1 MSFLTRFNLSEW
13 ALQNRGIVLYFMI
26 TILILGAISY
36 THLGQ
41 SEDPPFTFKVMLV
54 RTEWPGASAREVEQ
68 KVTEKI
74 ERKLQELEGLET
86 VRSFSRPGES
96 TVFVV
101 IDGAVPAARVPD
113 LFYQVRK
120 KVGDIQGLLPEG
132 VRGPYFNDEFGDT
145 FGNIYALYGDDFTP
159 AQLKD
164 YADEIRRQLL
174 RVPDVGKVDLF
185 GEQEEKIWIEASTIK
200 LASLSIDVPTLIA
213 AIKNQNAIAPAGY
226 FETPSD
232 RIYLR
237 VDGGFKSVDDIRNL
251 NVRINGRT
259 LRIGDVATV
268 RRGYV
273 EPAEPKMRYMGHD
286 AIGLGVS
293 MRSGGDIVTLGK
305 HLDKEIARI
314 QKILPVGL
322 EFVHVNDQPRA
333 VRASVSEFTKSVA
346 EAVIIVLT
354 VSFFSLGFRTGLVV
368 AISIPLVLAATFT
381 LMYLFGV
388 GLHKISLGSLIL
400 ALGLLVDDA
409 IIAVEMMMVK
419 MEQGMERVK
428 AASFAYVSTAFP
440 MLSGTLVTA
449 AGFLPI
455 ATAHS
460 TTGEYTRSIFQVVTI
475 ALLVSWVAAVIVIPY
490 LGFKLLPDHH
500 TATPANTKRSGRWST
515 LIHFHDWF
523 HAHTQA
529 FYVRFR
535 QVVEWCVRR
544 RGFVLIATLAT
555 FIVAMMG
562 FQLVPQQFFPD
573 STRVE
578 LLVDLKLPEGAS
590 LTATEAQ
597 VHRMEKLLDTHRD
610 DIENYVSY
618 VGTGSP
624 RFYLPLDQ
632 QMPSPSFAQFVITTR
647 GIKQREHLRGKLID
661 AFANERFPA
670 LRGRVL
676 RLENGPPVGY
686 PVQFRVSGE
695 NLTTL
700 RRIANQVAA
709 VMRANPHTNN
719 VQLDWNEQSKVIRLE
734 IDQAKARALG
744 VSTQDLS
751 TFLNTALN
759 GLGATYYREKDKLI
773 EVKLHGATEER
784 GHLSLLENLSVPTAS
799 GKSVPLAQVVKLH
812 YEFEEGIIWRRDR
825 LPTITVRADI
835 YGDMQAPVVSGEIEA
850 KLAPIVASLPNGYL
864 LQTGGAVEESAKG
877 SKSITAGMPLFII
890 TVLTVLMFQL
900 RSFQR
905 VLLVVLTAPLGM
917 IGVTMSLLLFNKP
930 FGFVAMLGTI
940 ALFGMIMRNSVI
952 LIDQIE
958 QDIRHGET
966 RWNAII
972 GATVRRFRP
981 IVLTAMAAILAM
993 IPLTRSA
1000 FFGPMAVAI
1009 MGGLFIA
1016 TVLTLFFLP
1025 ALYAAWFRVRKDEPP
1040 TVSESDIPSA

>member
-1 MSFLTRFNLSEW
+1 MTTPSRFNLSEW
-13 ALQNRGIVLYFMI
+13 ALQHRGIVLYFMV
-26 TILILGAISY
+26 TILLLGAWSY
-36 THLGQ
+36 TRLGQ
-41 SEDPPFTFKVMLV
+41 SEDPPFTFKLMLV
-54 RTEWPGASAREVEQ
+54 RTEWPGATAREVEQ

-74 ERKLQELEGLET
+74 ERKLQELDGLET

-96 TVFVV
+96 MIFVI
-101 IDGAVPAARVPD
+101 IDGAVPAARVPE

-120 KVGDIQGLLPEG
+120 KVSDIHNQLPEG
-132 VRGPYFNDEFGDT
+132 TRGPFFNDEFGDT
-145 FGNIYALYGDDFTP
+145 FGNIYALYGEDFTP
-159 AQLKD
+159 AQLKE
-164 YADEIRRQLL
+164 YADEIRRRLL
-174 RVPDVGKVDLF
+174 RVADVGKIDLI

-200 LASLSIDVPTLIA
+200 LATLAIDVQMLINA
-213 AIKNQNAIAPAGY
+213 LKNQNAIAAAGY

-237 VDGGFKSVDDIRNL
+237 VDGGFKSVEDIREL

-259 LRIGDVATV
+259 IRIGDVAKV
-268 RRGYV
+268 RRGYT
-273 EPAEPKMRYMGHD
+273 EPSSPRLRYMGHD

-293 MRSGGDIVTLGK
+293 MRSGGDIIALG
-305 HLDKEIARI
+305 HLLDSEVNQIH
-314 QKILPVGL
+314 KILPVGL

-333 VRASVSEFTKSVA
+333 VRASVSVFTQSVA
-346 EAVIIVLT
+346 EAVLIVLA

-368 AISIPLVLAATFT
+368 AISIPLVLAATFAF
-381 LMYLFGV
+381 MYLFGV

-409 IIAVEMMMVK
+409 IIAVEMMTVK
-419 MEQGMERVK
+419 MEQGMERAK

-455 ATAHS
+455 ATAQS

-475 ALLVSWVAAVIVIPY
+475 ALLVSWVAAVVVIPY
-490 LGFKLLPDHH
+490 LGYKLLPDHH
-500 TATPANTKRSGRWST
+500 APSPPPVERSRWWSV
-515 LIHFHDWF
+515 LLHFNVWIQER
-523 HAHTQA
+523 TQV
-529 FYVRFR
+529 FYQRFR
-535 QVVEWCVRR
+535 RVVEWCVLHRR
-544 RGFVLIATLAT
+544 VVLITTLLT
-555 FIVAMMG
+555 FLVALFG
-562 FQLVPQQFFPD
+562 FKYVPQQFFPD
-573 STRVE
+573 STRLE
-578 LLVDLKLPEGAS
+578 LLVDLKLAEGAS
-590 LTATEAQ
+590 LSATGEQ
-597 VHRMEKLLDTHRD
+597 GRLMEKLLDMHTTE
-610 DIENYVSY
+610 IENYVSY

-632 QMPSPSFAQFVITTR
+632 QMPTPSFAQFVITAK
-647 GIKQREHLRGKLID
+647 GVGARETLRSSLIA
-661 AFANERFPA
+661 AFASEQFPA

-676 RLENGPPVGY
+676 RLENGPPVGF

-700 RRIANQVAA
+700 REIANRVAA

-719 VQLDWNEQSKVIRLE
+719 VQFDWDEQSKVIRME

-744 VSTQDLS
+744 VSSQELAL
-751 TFLNTALN
+751 FLNTALN
-759 GLGATYYREKDKLI
+759 GMGATYYREKDKLI
-773 EVKLHGATEER
+773 EVMLRGAAEER
-784 GHLSLLENLSVPTAS
+784 GQLALLENLSVPTAS
-799 GKSVPLAQVVKLH
+799 GKRVPLAQVVKLH

-825 LPTITVRADI
+825 LPTLTVRADI
-835 YGDMQAPVVSGEIEA
+835 YGDIQAPVVSGEIEPM
-850 KLAPIVASLPNGYL
+850 LAPIKASLATGYL
-864 LQTGGAVEESAKG
+864 IQTGGAVEESAKG
-877 SKSITAGMPLFII
+877 SKSIAAGMPLF
-890 TVLTVLMFQL
+890 VLTVLTILIFQL

-905 VLLVVLTAPLGM
+905 VALVVLTAPLGM
-917 IGVTMSLLLFNKP
+917 IGVTVFLLLFNKP
-930 FGFVAMLGTI
+930 FGFVALLGTI

-958 QDIRHGET
+958 QDIRQGES
-966 RWNAII
+966 RWNAIV

-1016 TVLTLFFLP
+1016 TVLTLLFLP
-1025 ALYAAWFRVRKDEPP
+1025 ALYAAWFRVRKDEQQH
-1040 TVSESDIPSA
+1040 TTLL

>member
-1 MSFLTRFNLSEW
+1 MLTRFNLSEW
-13 ALQNRGIVLYFMI
+13 ALQHRGIVLYFMV
-26 TILILGAISY
+26 TVLILGAWSY
-36 THLGQ
+36 TRLGQ
-41 SEDPPFTFKVMLV
+41 SEDPPFTFKLMLV

-68 KVTEKI
+68 KVTERI

-96 TVFVV
+96 TIFVI
-101 IDGAVPAARVPD
+101 IDGAVPASRVPD

-120 KVGDIQGLLPEG
+120 KVADIYNQLPEG
-132 VRGPYFNDEFGDT
+132 IHGPFFNDEFGDT

-164 YADEIRRQLL
+164 YADEIRRRLL
-174 RVPDVGKVDLF
+174 RVADVGKVDII
-185 GEQEEKIWIEASTIK
+185 GEQQEKIWIEASTIK
-200 LASLSIDVPTLIA
+200 LATLAIDMPTLISA
-213 AIKNQNAIAPAGY
+213 LKKQNAIAAAGY

-237 VDGGFKSVDDIRNL
+237 VDGGFKSVEDIRDL
-251 NVRINGRT
+251 NVRINGHIV
-259 LRIGDVATV
+259 RIGDVGVV
-268 RRGYV
+268 RRGYTD
-273 EPAEPKMRYMGHD
+273 PAAPQLRYMGHE

-293 MRSGGDIVTLGK
+293 MRAGGDIIALGHK
-305 HLDKEIARI
+305 LDTEIRLI
-314 QKILPVGL
+314 VKQLPVGL
-322 EFVHVNDQPRA
+322 ELAHVNDQPRA
-333 VRASVSEFTKSVA
+333 VRASVSVFTQSVA
-346 EAVIIVLT
+346 EAVIIVLA

-368 AISIPLVLAATFT
+368 AISIPLVLAATFAF
-381 LMYLFGV
+381 MYLFGV

-409 IIAVEMMMVK
+409 IIAVEMMTVK
-419 MEQGMERVK
+419 MEQGMERAK
-428 AASFAYVSTAFP
+428 AASFAYISTAFP

-455 ATAHS
+455 ATAQS

-475 ALLVSWVAAVIVIPY
+475 ALLISWVAAVVVIPY
-490 LGFKLLPDHH
+490 LGYQLLPDHH
-500 TATPANTKRSGRWST
+500 ADARPVQPRSRWWGRLLHFNVW
-515 LIHFHDWF
+515 IHEQ
-523 HAHTQA
+523 TQL
-529 FYVRFR
+529 FYRRFR
-535 QVVEWCVRR
+535 QIVEWCVAQRR
-544 RGFVLIATLAT
+544 TVLIVTLLIFVIAL
-555 FIVAMMG
+555 IG
-562 FQLVPQQFFPD
+562 FRFVPQQFFPD
-573 STRVE
+573 STRLE
-578 LLVDLKLPEGAS
+578 LLVDMKLPEGAS
-590 LTATEAQ
+590 LTATQEQ
-597 VHRMEKLLDTHRD
+597 VQLMEKLLDTHTAE
-610 DIENYVSY
+610 IENYVSY

-632 QMPSPSFAQFVITTR
+632 QMPAPSFAQFVITTHDVTA
-647 GIKQREHLRGKLID
+647 REKLRSSLIAAFD
-661 AFANERFPA
+661 AEQFPA
-670 LRGRVL
+670 VRGRVL

-695 NLTTL
+695 DLTTL

-709 VMRANPHTNN
+709 VMRANSHTNN
-719 VQLDWNEQSKVIRLE
+719 VQLDWNEQSKIIRLE

-744 VSTQDLS
+744 VSSQELAQ
-751 TFLNTALN
+751 FLNTALN
-759 GLGATYYREKDKLI
+759 GQGATYYREKDKLI
-773 EVKLHGATEER
+773 EVMLRGATEER
-784 GHLSLLENLSVPTAS
+784 GQLALLENLSVPTAA
-799 GKSVPLAQVVKLH
+799 GKRVPLAQVVKLH

-835 YGDMQAPVVSGEIEA
+835 YGDIQAPVVSNELEARLTEI
-850 KLAPIVASLPNGYL
+850 KASLPNGYL
-864 LQTGGAVEESAKG
+864 IETGGAVEESAKG
-877 SKSITAGMPLFII
+877 SKSIAAGMPLFVLV
-890 TVLTVLMFQL
+890 VLTVLIFQL

-917 IGVTMSLLLFNKP
+917 IGVTVFLLLFNKP

-958 QDIRHGET
+958 QDIRHGES
-966 RWNAII
+966 RWNAIV

-1016 TVLTLFFLP
+1016 TVLTLLYLP
-1025 ALYAAWFRVRKDEPP
+1025 ALYAAWFRVRKEET
-1040 TVSESDIPSA
+1040 TVRDNKIMSE

>member
-1 MSFLTRFNLSEW
+1 MLTRFNLSEW
-13 ALQNRGIVLYFMI
+13 ALQHRGIVLYFMV
-26 TILILGAISY
+26 TVLILGAWSY
-36 THLGQ
+36 TRLGQ
-41 SEDPPFTFKVMLV
+41 SEDPPFTFKLMLV

-68 KVTEKI
+68 KVTERI
-74 ERKLQELEGLET
+74 ERKLQELDGLET

-96 TVFVV
+96 TIFVI
-101 IDGAVPAARVPD
+101 IDGAVPASRVPD

-120 KVGDIQGLLPEG
+120 KVADIYNQLPEG
-132 VRGPYFNDEFGDT
+132 IHGPFFNDEFGDT

-164 YADEIRRQLL
+164 YADEIRRRLL
-174 RVPDVGKVDLF
+174 RVADVGKVDII
-185 GEQEEKIWIEASTIK
+185 GEQQEKIWIEASTIK
-200 LASLSIDVPTLIA
+200 LATLAIDMPTLISA
-213 AIKNQNAIAPAGY
+213 LKKQNAIAAAGY

-237 VDGGFKSVDDIRNL
+237 VDGGFKSVEDIRDL
-251 NVRINGRT
+251 NVRINGHIV
-259 LRIGDVATV
+259 RIGDVGVV
-268 RRGYV
+268 RRGYTD
-273 EPAEPKMRYMGHD
+273 PAAPQLRYMGHE

-293 MRSGGDIVTLGK
+293 MRAGGDIIALGHK
-305 HLDKEIARI
+305 LDTEIRLI
-314 QKILPVGL
+314 VKQLPVGL
-322 EFVHVNDQPRA
+322 ELAHVNDQPRA
-333 VRASVSEFTKSVA
+333 VRASVSVFTQSVA
-346 EAVIIVLT
+346 EAVIIVLA

-368 AISIPLVLAATFT
+368 AISIPLVLAATFAF
-381 LMYLFGV
+381 MYLFGV

-409 IIAVEMMMVK
+409 IIAVEMMTVK
-419 MEQGMERVK
+419 MEQGMERAK
-428 AASFAYVSTAFP
+428 AASFAYISTAFP

-455 ATAHS
+455 ATAQS

-475 ALLVSWVAAVIVIPY
+475 ALLISWVAAVVVIPY
-490 LGFKLLPDHH
+490 LGYQLLPDHH
-500 TATPANTKRSGRWST
+500 ADARPVQPRSRWWGRLLHFNVW
-515 LIHFHDWF
+515 IHEQ
-523 HAHTQA
+523 TQL
-529 FYVRFR
+529 FYRRFR
-535 QVVEWCVRR
+535 QIVEWCVAQRR
-544 RGFVLIATLAT
+544 TVLIVTLLIFVIAL
-555 FIVAMMG
+555 IG
-562 FQLVPQQFFPD
+562 FRFVPQQFFPD
-573 STRVE
+573 STRLE
-578 LLVDLKLPEGAS
+578 LLVDMKLPEGAS
-590 LTATEAQ
+590 LTATQEQ
-597 VHRMEKLLDTHRD
+597 VQLMEKLLDTHTAE
-610 DIENYVSY
+610 IENYVSY

-632 QMPSPSFAQFVITTR
+632 QMPAPSFAQFVITTHDVTA
-647 GIKQREHLRGKLID
+647 REKLRSSLIAAFD
-661 AFANERFPA
+661 AEQFPA
-670 LRGRVL
+670 VRGRVL

-695 NLTTL
+695 DLTTL

-709 VMRANPHTNN
+709 VMRANSHTNN
-719 VQLDWNEQSKVIRLE
+719 VQLDWNEQSKIIRLE

-744 VSTQDLS
+744 VSSQELAQ
-751 TFLNTALN
+751 FLNTALN
-759 GLGATYYREKDKLI
+759 GQGATYYREKDKLI
-773 EVKLHGATEER
+773 EVMLRGATEER
-784 GHLSLLENLSVPTAS
+784 GQLALLENLSVPTAA
-799 GKSVPLAQVVKLH
+799 GKRVPLAQVVKLH

-835 YGDMQAPVVSGEIEA
+835 YGDIQAPVVSNELEARLTEI
-850 KLAPIVASLPNGYL
+850 KASLPNGYL
-864 LQTGGAVEESAKG
+864 IETGGAVEESAKG
-877 SKSITAGMPLFII
+877 SKSIAAGMPLFVLV
-890 TVLTVLMFQL
+890 VLTVLIFQL

-917 IGVTMSLLLFNKP
+917 IGVTVFLLLFNKP

-958 QDIRHGET
+958 QDIRHGES
-966 RWNAII
+966 RWNAIV

-1016 TVLTLFFLP
+1016 TVLTLLYLP
-1025 ALYAAWFRVRKDEPP
+1025 ALYAAWFRVRKEET
-1040 TVSESDIPSA
+1040 TVRDNKIMSE

>member
-1 MSFLTRFNLSEW
+1 MSTRFNLSEW
-13 ALQNRGIVLYFMI
+13 ALQHRGIVLYFMV
-26 TILILGAISY
+26 TIMLLGGWSY
-36 THLGQ
+36 TRLGQ
-41 SEDPPFTFKVMLV
+41 SEDPPFTFKLMLL
-54 RTEWPGASAREVEQ
+54 RTEWPGATAREIEQ

-96 TVFVV
+96 TIFVI
-101 IDGAVPAARVPD
+101 IDGAVSPTRTQE

-120 KVGDIQGLLPEG
+120 KVSDIHNQLPEG
-132 VRGPYFNDEFGDT
+132 TRGPFFNDEFGDT
-145 FGNIYALYGDDFTP
+145 FGNIYALFGEDFTP

-164 YADEIRRQLL
+164 YADEIRRRLL
-174 RVPDVGKVDLF
+174 RVADVGKIDLI

-200 LASLSIDVPTLIA
+200 LATLAIDVPTLINA
-213 AIKNQNAIAPAGY
+213 LRNQNAIAAAGY
-226 FETPSD
+226 FETVSD

-237 VDGGFKSVDDIRNL
+237 VDGGFKSVEDIREL
-251 NVRINGRT
+251 NVRIKDKT
-259 LRIGDVATV
+259 IRIGDVARV
-268 RRGYV
+268 RRAYV
-273 EPAEPKMRYMGHD
+273 DPASPQLRYMGHD

-293 MRSGGDIVTLGK
+293 MRNGGDIIALGHK
-305 HLDKEIARI
+305 LETEIRQI
-314 QKILPVGL
+314 QKSLPVGL
-322 EFVHVNDQPRA
+322 ELVHVNDQPRA
-333 VRASVSEFTKSVA
+333 VRASVSVFTQSVA
-346 EAVIIVLT
+346 EAVIIVLA

-368 AISIPLVLAATFT
+368 AISIPLVLAATFAF
-381 LMYLFGV
+381 MNLFGV

-409 IIAVEMMMVK
+409 IIAVEMMTVK
-419 MEQGMERVK
+419 MEQGMERAK

-455 ATAHS
+455 ATAQS

-475 ALLVSWVAAVIVIPY
+475 ALLVSWGAAVVVIPY
-490 LGFKLLPDHH
+490 LGYKLLPDHH
-500 TATPANTKRSGRWST
+500 VPVQATPARGRWWSV
-515 LIHFHDWF
+515 LVHFNVWM
-523 HAHTQA
+523 HARTQG
-529 FYVRFR
+529 FYQQFR
-535 QVVEWCVRR
+535 RVVEWCVRQR
-544 RGFVLIATLAT
+544 RIVLIATLVT
-555 FIVAMMG
+555 FGVALFG
-562 FQLVPQQFFPD
+562 FKFVPQQFFPD
-573 STRVE
+573 STRLE
-578 LLVDLKLPEGAS
+578 LLVDMKLAEGSS
-590 LTATEAQ
+590 LSATHEQ
-597 VHRMEKLLDTHRD
+597 VKLMEQLLDTHTVE
-610 DIENYVSY
+610 IENYVSY
-618 VGTGSP
+618 VGSGSP

-632 QMPSPSFAQFVITTR
+632 QMPSPSFAQFVITTKDV
-647 GIKQREHLRGKLID
+647 GARESLRSSLIAAFD
-661 AFANERFPA
+661 AEQFPA
-670 LRGRVL
+670 VRGRVL

-700 RRIANQVAA
+700 REIANQVAV

-734 IDQAKARALG
+734 IDQAKARVLG
-744 VSTQDLS
+744 VSSQELAL
-751 TFLNTALN
+751 FLNTALN
-759 GLGATYYREKDKLI
+759 GVGATYYREKDKLI
-773 EVKLHGATEER
+773 EVMLRGAPEER
-784 GHLSLLENLSVPTAS
+784 GQLALLENLSVPTAS
-799 GKSVPLAQVVKLH
+799 GKRVPLAQVVKLH

-835 YGDMQAPVVSGEIEA
+835 YGDIQAPLVSGEIET
-850 KLAPIVASLPNGYL
+850 KLDAIKASLSNGYL
-864 LQTGGAVEESAKG
+864 IQTGGAVEESAKG
-877 SKSITAGMPLFII
+877 SKSIAAGMPLFVLV
-890 TVLTVLMFQL
+890 VLTVLIFQL

-917 IGVTMSLLLFNKP
+917 IGVTVFLLLFHKP

-966 RWNAII
+966 RWNAIV

-1016 TVLTLFFLP
+1016 TVLTLLYLP
-1025 ALYAAWFRVRKDEPP
+1025 ALYAAWFRVRKDELPLTP
-1040 TVSESDIPSA
+1040 EAPVAT

>member
-1 MSFLTRFNLSEW
+1 MSSSRFNLSEW
-13 ALQNRGIVLYFMI
+13 ALRNRGIVLYFMI
-26 TILILGAISY
+26 TILVLGAFAY

-41 SEDPPFTFKVMLV
+41 SEDPPFTFKVMV
-54 RTEWPGASAREVEQ
+54 VHTEWPGATARDVEQ

-96 TVFVV
+96 TVFVI
-101 IDGAVPAARVPD
+101 IDGAVPAERVPE

-120 KVGDIQGLLPEG
+120 KVGDIHNQLPAG
-132 VRGPYFNDEFGDT
+132 VRGPNFNDEFGDT
-145 FGNIYALYGDDFTP
+145 FGNIFALYGNDFTP

-164 YADEIRRQLL
+164 YADEIRRRLL
-174 RVPDVGKVDLF
+174 RIPDVGKVDLF
-185 GEQEEKIWIEASTIK
+185 GTQDEKIWIEASTIK
-200 LASLSIDVPTLIA
+200 FAKIGIDLPTLIN
-213 AIKNQNAIAPAGY
+213 AIRSQNAIAAAGY
-226 FETPSD
+226 FETDSD

-251 NVRINGRT
+251 NIRINGRI
-259 LRIGDVATV
+259 LRIGDIARV
-268 RRGYV
+268 RRGYA
-273 EPAEPKMRYMGHD
+273 EPPEPKMRFMGHD

-293 MRSGGDIVTLGK
+293 MRSGGDIVALGR
-305 HLDKEIARI
+305 HLDKEIEEI
-314 QKILPVGL
+314 QKTLPAGL
-322 EFVHVNDQPRA
+322 ELVHVNDQPRA
-333 VRASVSEFTKSVA
+333 VRASVSEFTASVA
-346 EAVIIVLT
+346 EAVIIVLA
-354 VSFFSLGFRTGLVV
+354 VSFFSLGLRSGLVV
-368 AISIPLVLAATFT
+368 AISIPLVLAATFA
-381 LMYLFGV
+381 LMYEFGV

-419 MEQGMERVK
+419 MEQGMERFK

-475 ALLVSWVAAVIVIPY
+475 ALLISWVAAVIVIPY
-490 LGFKLLPDHH
+490 LGYKILPDHKP
-500 TATPANTKRSGRWST
+500 AKADTPRHCGRWRKLLGLQT
-515 LIHFHDWF
+515 RL
-523 HAHTQA
+523 HAHTQS

-535 QVVEWCVRR
+535 ALVEWCVLHRR
-544 RGFVLIATLAT
+544 IVLLATLLI
-555 FIVAMMG
+555 FITAMFG
-562 FQLVPQQFFPD
+562 FRFVQQQFFPD

-590 LTATEAQ
+590 LKATEVQ
-597 VHRMEKLLDTHRD
+597 VHRMEKLLDQHRG

-618 VGTGSP
+618 VGSGSP

-632 QMPSPSFAQFVITTR
+632 QMPSPSFAQFVITTK
-647 GIKQREHLRGKLID
+647 GIHQREHLRGALIA
-661 AFANERFPA
+661 AFAEGQFPS

-676 RLENGPPVGY
+676 RLENGPPVGF

-695 NLTTL
+695 NLQTL
-700 RRIANQVAA
+700 RKIANEVAT
-709 VMRANPHTNN
+709 VMRANPHTSN
-719 VQLDWNEQSKVIRLE
+719 VQLDWNERSKVIRLE
-734 IDQAKARALG
+734 IDQAKARVLG
-744 VSTQDLS
+744 VSSEALS
-751 TFLNTALN
+751 DFLNTALN
-759 GLGATYYREKDKLI
+759 GQGITYYREKDKLI
-773 EVKLHGATEER
+773 EVMLHGAPEESR
-784 GHLSLLENLSVPTAS
+784 HMSLLQNLTLATAS
-799 GKSVPLAQVVKLH
+799 GKRVPLAQIVKFH

-825 LPTITVRADI
+825 LPTITVRSDI
-835 YGDMQAPVVSGEIEA
+835 YGNVQAPDVSAEIEK
-850 KLAPIVASLPNGYL
+850 KLTKIKANLPSGYL
-864 LQTGGAVEESAKG
+864 LETGGAVEESAKG
-877 SKSITAGMPLFII
+877 SKSIEAGMPLFII

-917 IGVTMSLLLFNKP
+917 IGVTIFLLLFNKP

-940 ALFGMIMRNSVI
+940 ALLGMIMRNSVI

-966 RWNAII
+966 RWNAIV

-981 IVLTAMAAILAM
+981 ITLTALAAILAM

-1016 TVLTLFFLP
+1016 TVLTLLFLP
-1025 ALYAAWFRVRKDEPP
+1025 ALYAAWFRVRKDEAPHTP
-1040 TVSESDIPSA
+1040 AQDSGQ

>member
-1 MSFLTRFNLSEW
+1 MSDLSRFNLSEW

-26 TILILGAISY
+26 TVLVLGAIAY

-41 SEDPPFTFKVMLV
+41 SEDPPFTFKIMLV
-54 RTEWPGASAREVEQ
+54 RTEWPGATAREIEQ

-74 ERKLQELEGLET
+74 ERKLQELDGLET

-96 TVFVV
+96 TVFVI
-101 IDGAVPAARVPD
+101 IDGAVPAERVPD

-120 KVGDIQGLLPEG
+120 KVSDIQGQLPEG

-145 FGNIYALYGDDFTP
+145 FGNIYALYGDDFTS

-164 YADEIRRQLL
+164 YADEIRRRLL

-185 GEQEEKIWIEASTIK
+185 GVQEEKIWIEASTIK
-200 LASLSIDVPTLIA
+200 LATLAIDLPTLIN
-213 AIKNQNAIAPAGY
+213 AIKSQNAIAAAGY

-251 NVRINGRT
+251 NVRINGRIV
-259 LRIGDVATV
+259 RIGDVATV
-268 RRGYV
+268 HRGYV

-293 MRSGGDIVTLGK
+293 MRSGGDIVRLGT
-305 HLDKEIARI
+305 HLDSEISRI
-314 QKILPVGL
+314 QKVLPVGL
-322 EFVHVNDQPRA
+322 ELVHVNDQPRA

-346 EAVIIVLT
+346 EAVIIVLA
-354 VSFFSLGFRTGLVV
+354 VSFFSLGLRAGLVV
-368 AISIPLVLAATFT
+368 AISIPLVLSATFA
-381 LMYLFGV
+381 LMYQFGV

-475 ALLVSWVAAVIVIPY
+475 ALLVSWIAAVIVIPY
-490 LGFKLLPDHH
+490 LGFKLLPDYKP
-500 TATPANTKRSGRWST
+500 ATSPAPRRSGRWHR
-515 LIHFHDWF
+515 LVNFHHWF

-535 QVVEWCVRR
+535 QIVEWCVRHR
-544 RGFVLIATLAT
+544 RIVLVATVLT
-555 FIVAMMG
+555 FIVAMLG
-562 FQLVPQQFFPD
+562 FRLVPEQFFPD

-578 LLVDLKLPEGAS
+578 LLVDMKLPEGAS
-590 LTATEAQ
+590 LKATETQ
-597 VHRMEKLLDTHRD
+597 VQRMEKLLDTQRD

-632 QMPSPSFAQFVITTR
+632 QMPSPSFAQFVITTK
-647 GIKQREHLRGKLID
+647 GVKQREHLRSKLIT
-661 AFANERFPA
+661 AFANEQFPS
-670 LRGRVL
+670 LRGRVF

-700 RRIANQVAA
+700 RNIANQVAT

-719 VQLDWNEQSKVIRLE
+719 VQLDWNERSKVIRLE
-734 IDQAKARALG
+734 IDQSKARVLG
-744 VSTQDLS
+744 VSTQALS
-751 TFLNTALN
+751 SYLHTALN
-759 GLGATYYREKDKLI
+759 GLGVTYYREKDKLI
-773 EVKLHGATEER
+773 EVKLQGAAEER
-784 GHLSLLENLSVPTAS
+784 NRLSLLQNISVPTAS
-799 GKSVPLAQVVKLH
+799 GKRVPLAQVVKLH
-812 YEFEEGIIWRRDR
+812 NEFEEGIIWRRDR

-835 YGDMQAPVVSGEIEA
+835 YGAIQAPVVSGEIES
-850 KLAPIVASLPNGYL
+850 KLTSIKANLPSGYL

-877 SKSITAGMPLFII
+877 SKSIAAGMPLFIL

-917 IGVTMSLLLFNKP
+917 IGVTVFLLLFNKP

-966 RWNAII
+966 RWNAIV

-1016 TVLTLFFLP
+1016 TVLTLFYLP
-1025 ALYAAWFRVRKDEPP
+1025 ALYAAWFRVRKDEPQK
-1040 TVSESDIPSA
+1040 TS

>member
-1 MSFLTRFNLSEW
+1 MSLLTRFNLSEW
-13 ALQNRGIVLYFMI
+13 ALNNRGIVLYFMI
-26 TILILGAISY
+26 TTLILGAFAY
-36 THLGQ
+36 VHLGQ

-54 RTEWPGASAREVEQ
+54 HTEWPGATAREVEE

-74 ERKLQELEGLET
+74 ERKLQELDGLET

-101 IDGAVPAARVPD
+101 IDGAVPPNRVPE

-120 KVGDIQGLLPEG
+120 KVGDIRGQLPDG

-145 FGNIYALYGDDFTP
+145 YGNIYALYGDGFTP

-164 YADEIRRQLL
+164 YADEIRRRLL
-174 RVPDVGKVDLF
+174 RVPDVGKVELF
-185 GEQEEKIWIEASTIK
+185 GVLDEKIWIEASTIK
-200 LASLSIDVPTLIA
+200 LATLAIDMPTLVK
-213 AIKNQNAIAPAGY
+213 AIQSQNAIAAAGY

-237 VDGGFKSVDDIRNL
+237 VDGGFKSVNDIRNL
-251 NVRINGRT
+251 KVRINGRII
-259 LRIGDVATV
+259 RIGDVATV
-268 RRGYV
+268 HRGYV

-293 MRSGGDIVTLGK
+293 MRSGGDIVVLGK
-305 HLDKEIARI
+305 HLDTEINSI

-322 EFVHVNDQPRA
+322 ELAHVNDQPRA
-333 VRASVSEFTKSVA
+333 VRASVSEFTRSVT
-346 EAVIIVLT
+346 EAVIIVLA
-354 VSFFSLGFRTGLVV
+354 VSFFSLGLRSGLVV
-368 AISIPLVLAATFT
+368 AISIPLVLAATFVF
-381 LMYLFGV
+381 MYEFGV

-419 MEQGMERVK
+419 MEQGMERFK
-428 AASFAYVSTAFP
+428 AASFAYTSTAFP

-449 AGFLPI
+449 AGFIPI

-490 LGFKLLPDHH
+490 LGYKLLPDHKP
-500 TATPANTKRSGRWST
+500 AAARTPARHRRWDK
-515 LIHFHDWF
+515 LQQYQHWLHE
-523 HAHTQA
+523 HTQG
-529 FYVRFR
+529 FYARFR
-535 QVVEWCVRR
+535 ELVEWSVLHRR
-544 RGFVLIATLAT
+544 TVLVVTLLIFITAIFGFRFV
-555 FIVAMMG
+555 
-562 FQLVPQQFFPD
+562 QQQFFPD

-590 LTATEAQ
+590 LTATEHQ
-597 VHRMEKLLDTHRD
+597 VHRMEKLLDHQHN

-632 QMPSPSFAQFVITTR
+632 QMPSPSFAQFVITTK
-647 GIKQREHLRGKLID
+647 GIDQREHLRSELIA
-661 AFANERFPA
+661 AFANGQFPS

-676 RLENGPPVGY
+676 RLENGPPVGF
-686 PVQFRVSGE
+686 PVQFRVSGD

-700 RRIANQVAA
+700 RTIANQVAT
-709 VMRANPHTNN
+709 VMRANPHTLN
-719 VQLDWNEQSKVIRLE
+719 VQLDWNEQSKIIRLE
-734 IDQAKARALG
+734 IDQAKARVLG
-744 VSTQDLS
+744 VSSQALS
-751 TFLNTALN
+751 NYLDTALN
-759 GLGATYYREKDKLI
+759 GRGVTYYREKDKLI
-773 EVKLHGATEER
+773 EVKLQGATEER
-784 GHLSLLENLSVPTAS
+784 RHLSLLENLSIPTAS

-812 YEFEEGIIWRRDR
+812 YEFEDGIIWRRDR
-825 LPTITVRADI
+825 LPTITVRSDI
-835 YGDMQAPVVSGEIEA
+835 YGDVQAPDVSAQIEKQLKKVRA
-850 KLAPIVASLPNGYL
+850 NLPVGYL

-877 SKSITAGMPLFII
+877 SKSIAAGMPLFILA
-890 TVLTVLMFQL
+890 VLTVLMFQL

-917 IGVTMSLLLFNKP
+917 IGVTLFLLLFHKP

-966 RWNAII
+966 RWNAIV

-993 IPLTRSA
+993 IPLTRST

-1016 TVLTLFFLP
+1016 TALTLLYLP
-1025 ALYAAWFRVRKDEPP
+1025 ALYAAWFRVRKEEPA
-1040 TVSESDIPSA
+1040 SSDPPDIL